1 MHLSGL
7 MLYRHCHYK
16 AKLNVQKPT
25 IILVEQLSVSQD
37 QEIPEKLLEHFKV
50 RTCRSTTEIDGL
62 VTRLSPAAIFFDF
75 DYPDRGQ
82 LASFARI
89 KTQFKSIPIVMFTLQ
104 HSEALAVWA
113 FRQGALDYLVKPF
126 DSFEINSCIERVIGI
141 AQLQTSQRNRD
152 ASVANVP
159 IPGDVPRPVQGKKSK
174 LSAAVY
180 FVQQHYNEKI
190 YSDAIARLC
199 GMSPTHFSRAFKQ
212 TFDVTFQDF
221 ILRYRVREACKML
234 RDPNANISEV
244 AYNVGFSDPSY
255 FTRVFKRYVGA
266 SPSDFAS
273 GIVDLPKSEA
283 DFGEEQGMFTSGS
296 QIVRQLT
303 DNFSA

>member
-1 MHLSGL
+1 M
-7 MLYRHCHYK
+7 
-16 AKLNVQKPT
+16 
-25 IILVEQLSVSQD
+25 
-37 QEIPEKLLEHFKV
+37 LEHFVV
-50 RTCRSTTEIDGL
+50 RTCKSIMEIEGL
-62 VTRLSPAAIFFDF
+62 VARLSPAAIFFDF

-82 LASFARI
+82 LASFSRV

-104 HSEALAVWA
+104 HSETLAVWA
-113 FRQGALDYLVKPF
+113 FRQGAMDYLVKPF
-126 DSFEINSCIERVIGI
+126 DSAEISDCVERVIGI
-141 AQLQTSQRNRD
+141 AQLQTSQSNRD
-152 ASVANVP
+152 ASIVTAP
-159 IPGDVPRPVQGKKSK
+159 IPSDIPRPLQGRKTK
-174 LSAAVY
+174 LSAAVF
-180 FVQQHYNEKI
+180 FVQQHYNERI

-199 GMSPTHFSRAFKQ
+199 GMSPTHFSRTFKQ
-212 TFDVTFQDF
+212 TFGVTFQDF
-221 ILRYRVREACKML
+221 ILRYRVREACKKL

-273 GIVDLPKSEA
+273 GIVDLPKSESE
-283 DFGEEQGMFTSGS
+283 FGEEQGMLTSGS

>member
-1 MHLSGL
+1 

-16 AKLNVQKPT
+16 VKLNVQKPT
-25 IILVEQLSVSQD
+25 IIWVEQLSISQD
-37 QEIPEKLLEHFKV
+37 HEIPKKMLEHFDV
-50 RTCRSTTEIDGL
+50 RICRSTTEIDEL

-75 DYPDRGQ
+75 DYPDRQ
-82 LASFARI
+82 RLAAFARV

-104 HSEALAVWA
+104 HSETLAVWA
-113 FRQGALDYLVKPF
+113 FRRGAMDYLVKPF
-126 DSFEINSCIERVIGI
+126 DSAEINGCIERVIGI
-141 AQLQTSQRNRD
+141 TQLQTSQRNRD
-152 ASVANVP
+152 VNVANAP
-159 IPGDVPRPVQGKKSK
+159 IPSDVPRAVQGKKSK
-174 LSAAVY
+174 LAAAVY
-180 FVQQHYNEKI
+180 FVQQHYNERI
-190 YSDAIARLC
+190 YSDAMARLC

-221 ILRYRVREACKML
+221 ILRYRVREACKKL

-273 GIVDLPKSEA
+273 GTVDLPKSESE
-283 DFGEEQGMFTSGS
+283 FGEEPGMFTSGS